1 MAGSTD
7 PMTLARQHVERA
19 LVARASDDTEFRAL
33 LVREPRAAL
42 KQLLGVDP
50 IPGFRIRVIEEV
62 PGEVTL
68 VLPRDIAADEL
79 PDELLDLASG
89 GTTFQDLGCKD
100 PRAGW
105 AKPITKI
112 VRTD

>member
-7 PMTLARQHVERA
+7 PVTLARMRVQEA
-19 LVARASDDTEFRAL
+19 LVARAEKDPAFRSVLLSD
-33 LVREPRAAL
+33 PRAAL

-50 IPGFRIRVIEEV
+50 IPNYRLRVIEEQ

-68 VLPRDIAADEL
+68 VLPRDIASDEL

-89 GTTFQDLGCKD
+89 GMIFSGDFYPEEWGCK
-100 PRAGW
+100 
-105 AKPITKI
+105 KPGK
-112 VRTD
+112 